1 MTSSPTT
8 SADIELEALAADTLC
23 AAFQITAAARPAD
36 VALRTPDDSVS
47 ITWAEYARRVQRTA
61 AGLAALG
68 VGRGDTVAIMLVNRP
83 EFHLVD
89 TAVMHLGATP
99 FSIYNTSSPEQ
110 IAYLFAN
117 AGNRVVVTERA
128 FLPTIENTLGDTGRA
143 TVVLVDPDEDDR
155 SGSISLDQLETMGLD
170 DFDFT
175 AAWGAVQPSDIAVL
189 VYTSGTTGPSKGVEL
204 THTNL
209 MTQVRV
215 TYERFAPAPHGRI
228 ISFLPS
234 AHLAD
239 RWSSHYLA
247 SIALGFTV
255 TCVADAKTIVEHLP
269 AVRPTLWG
277 SVPRVF
283 EKIKAK
289 LESVGLTDPAGLPE
303 EQKAALRARLGL
315 DVCGAV
321 IIGGAPAQPEV
332 LEYFHAL
339 GLPLCE
345 VFGMSETS
353 CLITAN
359 APGAFRI
366 GTCGTALSGVE
377 LRVAEDGELLV
388 RGPLVMA
395 GYHGDP
401 ERTREVLDPQ
411 GWLSTGDIAEI
422 DADGYVSIVDR
433 KKELIINAAGK
444 NMSPANIETAVKRE
458 HVLIGQ
464 AVAIGDRR
472 PYNVALIVLDPDAAA
487 AYAAEHGLAEGSVS
501 ALAHDESV
509 RAVIAAAVERANA
522 RLSRVEQIKRFAILE
537 TDWVADSDEL
547 TPKMSLK
554 RRPIAEKYALVIDDL
569 YVASRPALPAPSEKP
584 LRVREGD
591 GWYRIDRGTGRPLVL
606 LHGGGASAST
616 WLPVIDRL
624 AEHRRV
630 IAFDIPGFGDTPLP
644 PDVDFGMG
652 WALGQLPVELARI
665 GINEPV
671 DIAGN
676 SMGGLIA
683 LEAAK
688 AGLARS
694 VVGIAPAGL
703 WRHRMPLVLRSKFS
717 IMSGGAAVLRHR
729 RVMSLVQRVP
739 GSRSLVLFMGVA
751 RPAAMPWRDIEDI
764 VRYLHVSRPALLA
777 GLAIVRRG
785 YAFENGQDLAI
796 PITIAFGTKDRLLL
810 AKGYRH
816 PDELP
821 SHTRWVTLPG
831 CGHMPMWDN
840 PALIART
847 ILEGTEIRAEDAA

>member
-1 MTSSPTT
+1 MTSSPTST
-8 SADIELEALAADTLC
+8 VDAELPALAAPTLC
-23 AAFQITAAARPAD
+23 SAFQLTAGARPTE

-47 ITWAEYARRVQRTA
+47 ITWSEYAQRVERIA
-61 AGLAALG
+61 AGLAAVG

-89 TAVMHLGATP
+89 TAAMHLGATP

-128 FLPTIENTLGDTGRA
+128 FVPTIERIAGQAGPDH
-143 TVVLVDPDEDDR
+143 VVVVDLEPGHE
-155 SGSISLDQLETMGLD
+155 SEAISLDQLEAMGD
-170 DFDFT
+170 TDFDFA
-175 AAWGAVQPSDIAVL
+175 AAWHAVQPSDTAVL
-189 VYTSGTTGPSKGVEL
+189 VYTSGTTGPPKGVEL

-209 MTQVRV
+209 MTQVRA
-215 TYERFAPAPHGRI
+215 TYERFSPATGGRI

-247 SIALGFTV
+247 SITLGFTV

-269 AVRPTLWG
+269 TVRPTLWG

-289 LESVGLTDPAGLPE
+289 LESLGLTDPAGLPE

-315 DVCGAV
+315 DVCEAV
-321 IIGGAPAQPEV
+321 VIGGAPAQPEV
-332 LEYFHAL
+332 LDYFHAL

-353 CLITAN
+353 CIITAS
-359 APGAFRI
+359 APGEVRV
-366 GTCGTALSGVE
+366 GTCGTALPEVE

-395 GYHGDP
+395 GYHRDP
-401 ERTREVLDPQ
+401 ERTREVLGAD
-411 GWLSTGDIAEI
+411 GWLHTGDIAEI
-422 DADGYVSIVDR
+422 DDDGYVSIVDR

-444 NMSPANIETAVKRE
+444 NMSPSNIENAVKRE
-458 HVLIGQ
+458 HTLVGQ
-464 AVAIGDRR
+464 VVAIGDRR

-487 AYAAEHGLAEGSVS
+487 AYAAAHGLADGSVS

-509 RAVIAAAVERANA
+509 RAVVADVVERANT
-522 RLSRVEQIKRFAILE
+522 RLSRVEQIKRFAILD

-554 RRPIAEKYALVIDDL
+554 RRPIAEKYASVIEDL
-569 YVASRPALPAPSEKP
+569 YVESRPAPPLSSDKP
-584 LRVREGD
+584 MRVREGD

-616 WLPVIDRL
+616 WLPVIDQL

-630 IAFDIPGFGDTPLP
+630 IAFDIPGFGDTPVP
-644 PDVDFGMG
+644 PGVDFGIEWG
-652 WALGQLPVELARI
+652 LDQFTIELARI
-665 GINEPV
+665 GITEPV

-676 SMGGLIA
+676 SMGGLLA

-688 AGLARS
+688 RGLARS

-703 WRHRMPLVLRSKFS
+703 WRRRMPLLLRSKFS
-717 IMSGGAAVLRHR
+717 VMSVGAEILRHR
-729 RVMSLVQRVP
+729 RVMSMVQRIP
-739 GSRSLVLFMGVA
+739 GARSLVLHMGVA
-751 RPAAMPWRDIEDI
+751 RPEALPWSAVEDI
-764 VRYLHVSRPALLA
+764 IWYLHVSRPALLTA
-777 GLAIVRRG
+777 LAMVRRG
-785 YAFENGQDLAI
+785 YAFENGQDLSI

-810 AKGYRH
+810 AKGYRY
-816 PDELP
+816 PDGLP
-821 SHTRWVTLPG
+821 SHTRWVTLPE

-840 PALIART
+840 PELIART
-847 ILEGTEIRAEDAA
+847 ILEGTEIRSGVAT